1 MELINFTN
9 CNRIGKIMHR
19 KPRTLTLLASI
30 LLSLPSLAVASPS
43 IFADLPLIYQNKKT
57 LHYPM
62 M

>member
-1 MELINFTN
+1 M
-9 CNRIGKIMHR
+9 MHR